1 MELQGKKIEFNLEE
15 FVPLLLSNKQE
26 GFRLIGE
33 RFLNAVMEKEFEAFI
48 GAGKHERSENR
59 IDYRNGHKER
69 QLKTTLGELNLLR
82 PYARSGRFETKLFE
96 NYTRIDKALAS
107 IIVEGY
113 LKGISTRKVESVLGE
128 LDIDL
133 SHSTVSNLSLE
144 LDELITEFKTSPL
157 REYYPYLYVDALYLK
172 VFNGSRFVSQAVMIA
187 IGVNEEGYREI
198 LDIDIMYEESYP
210 TYLGFF
216 DALKERGLSKVD
228 LIISDGHK
236 GIKKA
241 AGESFSGSSWQL
253 CSVHFKRNLM
263 KIVPKKSLNEVVE
276 YLNDILKSKTT
287 DEAHSLTHGMIAIYE
302 DRFPKLAKYLSDNL
316 GDMMTFLSF
325 PKKHHRKIHST
336 NLVERFNREIKRRT
350 KVVGAFPS
358 EGSALRLLIPLAV
371 DTNAKWMDRK
381 YVSWENLE
389 HDYEVDEE
397 FTEKGL
403 FKILCQSGK
412 ITNTQGETHEDRS
425 RC

>member
-1 MELQGKKIEFNLEE
+1 MELQGKKIEFDLEE

-48 GAGKHERSENR
+48 GAGKHERSQER
-59 IDYRNGHKER
+59 VDYRNGHKER

-96 NYTRIDKALAS
+96 NYTRIDKALAG

-133 SHSTVSNLSLE
+133 SHATVSNLSHE
-144 LDELITEFKTSPL
+144 LDELITEFRTSPL

-187 IGVNEEGYREI
+187 IGVNEDGYREI
-198 LDIDIMYEESYP
+198 LDIDIMHEESYP

-216 DALKERGLSKVD
+216 DALKERGISKVD
-228 LIISDGHK
+228 LVISDGHK

-241 AGESFSGSSWQL
+241 ASKSFNGSSWQL

-263 KIVPKKSLNEVVE
+263 KIVPKKSLNEVLD
-276 YLNDILKSKTT
+276 YLNDILQAKST
-287 DEAHSLTHGMIAIYE
+287 DEAFSLANGIIATYE
-302 DRFPKLAKYLSDNL
+302 DKFPKLAKYLIDNL
-316 GDMMTFLSF
+316 GDVITFISF
-325 PKKHHRKIHST
+325 PKRHHRKIHST
-336 NLVERFNREIKRRT
+336 NLVERFNKEVKRRT

-358 EGSALRLLIPLAV
+358 EGSVLRLLVPLAV

-381 YVSWENLE
+381 YVSWEDLE
-389 HDYEVDEE
+389 HDCEVDEE
-397 FTEKGL
+397 FTEN
-403 FKILCQSGK
+403 F
-412 ITNTQGETHEDRS
+412 
-425 RC
+425 